1 MGIIT
6 QEELRCLLEIE
17 IEELEEDNTKEI
29 DYNLLQEILTS
40 MTTNK

>member
-6 QEELRCLLEIE
+6 QEELRYLLEIE